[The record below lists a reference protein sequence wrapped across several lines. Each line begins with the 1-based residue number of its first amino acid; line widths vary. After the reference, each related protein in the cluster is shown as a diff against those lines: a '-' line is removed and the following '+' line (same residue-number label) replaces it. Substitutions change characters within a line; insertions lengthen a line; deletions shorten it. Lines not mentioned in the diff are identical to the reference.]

1 MRSGILTEVKIRIAD
16 VNDAYGKGYVH
27 YHSWIETYT
36 GLIDQEYLNSLSLER
51 CIKLARKHPENTF
64 VALVDNKV
72 IGFACYIKSRDND
85 MIDSGEITAI
95 YVLKVYQNQ
104 GVGKALMLTCIK
116 ALEEF
121 KNISLWVLKSNKKAI
136 EFYRYLGF
144 ELDGIEKV
152 VKISETTKLNEVRMV
167 HKNNLISKKDI

>member
-36 GLIDQEYLNSLSLER
+36 GLINQEYLNSLSLER

-85 MIDSGEITAI
+85 LNDSGEITAI
-95 YVLKVYQNQ
+95 YVLQAYQDK
-104 GVGKALMLTCIK
+104 GIGRALMSACIK

-144 ELDGIEKV
+144 KLDGKEKE
-152 VKISETTKLNEVRMV
+152 VKISETTRLHEVRMV
-167 HKNNLISKKDI
+167 YKN